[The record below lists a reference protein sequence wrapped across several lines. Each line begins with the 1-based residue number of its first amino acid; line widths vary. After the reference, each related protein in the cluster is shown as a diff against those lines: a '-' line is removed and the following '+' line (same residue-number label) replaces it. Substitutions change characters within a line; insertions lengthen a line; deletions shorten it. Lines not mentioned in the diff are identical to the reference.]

1 MEAEESVV
9 GVGSP
14 FAWMKSNDNCPHT
27 SNDSGYS
34 SGIFVSPEAKNTSLK
49 QVNVKPRV
57 STPHDG
63 IKSTRSLE
71 SLLPPSVEIDIIPAL
86 DVNCLLSKADSSFN
100 LCSPTSKCSPGSK
113 SPYGKSRSFEDVS
126 TVAKEPTAPSPRKA
140 SIEVKS
146 RICSRTQAL
155 SGPILRHRRSQNVLV
170 RLLQEADYIVE
181 EILKYLPPRDLI
193 RLSHVNRQLRQIIL
207 GHNIS
212 NARRLAYINSFK
224 REREHQGKENF
235 KLKRLNTEASL
246 SGFLPLSPRKP
257 LTNLQNRTQES
268 PKKQPPSPI
277 RTLSQRFMEE
287 GRKLPQG
294 EQLQK
299 CVKCK
304 APAKVQKSSFRAV
317 CSKATCGYDYCTR
330 CLLQS
335 HRKPQE
341 CPVLKARP
349 RSSRGLISSKS
360 CKRNL
365 RRL

>member
-9 GVGSP
+9 RVESP
-14 FAWMKSNDNCPHT
+14 FSWMKSDASCSHT
-27 SNDSGYS
+27 GNDSGYS
-34 SGIFVSPEAKNTSLK
+34 SGVFMSPEATNVSLK

-57 STPHDG
+57 STPRRG

-71 SLLPPSVEIDIIPAL
+71 YLLSPSAEIDIPEL
-86 DVNCLLSKADSSFN
+86 DVNCPLPKAESSFS
-100 LCSPTSKCSPGSK
+100 LGSPTSKCSPGLK
-113 SPYGKSRSFEDVS
+113 SQYGKSKSSEDIS
-126 TVAKEPTAPSPRKA
+126 TVTKVPVAHSPRKA
-140 SIEVKS
+140 SIEGKS
-146 RICSRTQAL
+146 RICTRVQAL
-155 SGPILRHRRSQNVLV
+155 SGPILRYRKSQNVLV
-170 RLLQEADYIVE
+170 RLLHEADYLVE
-181 EILKYLPPRDLI
+181 ELLKYLPVRDLI
-193 RLSHVNRQLRQIIL
+193 RLSHVNRQLRQIVL
-207 GHNIS
+207 GHNVS
-212 NARRLAYINSFK
+212 NKRRLAYIKSFK
-224 REREHQGKENF
+224 SEKEHCGKENF
-235 KLKRLNTEASL
+235 KLKRLNTEATV
-246 SGFLPLSPRKP
+246 SGFVPLSPRKP
-257 LTNLQNRTQES
+257 LTNLQNRRQES

-287 GRKLPQG
+287 GCKLPQG

-349 RSSRGLISSKS
+349 RSTRGLISSKS